1 MTTVILMANKFLFL
15 LYSSFRCITEM
26 QQNGCIF
33 SQERKMLRAGD
44 DLWTILLDLVKNLDI
59 LS

>member
-33 SQERKMLRAGD
+33 SQERRMLRAGD
-44 DLWTILLDLVKNLDI
+44 DLGTILLDLLKNLDI
-59 LS
+59 LA